1 MSLHAIFEFY
11 EGAKHL
17 KWNLDLMSKA
27 EGRYNTN
34 YLNLLAFHRPLY
46 NMLASSMLIK
56 EHPNEKKKKKRK

>member
-1 MSLHAIFEFY
+1 
-11 EGAKHL
+11 
-17 KWNLDLMSKA
+17 MSKA

-56 EHPNEKKKKKRK
+56 EHPNEKKKKKKENKHLDEIKFERNQNKIWTKI